1 MNSLQNMI
9 QWTPLKWVHKALI
22 PIDGIQVFHKFLFS

>member
-9 QWTPLKWVHKALI
+9 QWTPPEWVHKALI